1 MIIITTR
8 MEISQILSDIQ
19 KRFEKT
25 KNFDLAI
32 KVRSM
37 KQMINAY
44 ENDVINNSDC
54 KIYFKQ
60 KGTDE
65 LIIDISQDLISDS
78 VNNICIPLYGT
89 ILAMIPKDQRGKFI
103 NKAKI
108 AINRGMLGLSMKHN
122 LFSVISKFKRI

>member
-32 KVRSM
+32 KV
-37 KQMINAY
+37 NAY

-89 ILAMIPKDQRGKFI
+89 ILAMIPEDQRGKFI